1 VAMDDARVGRDLAA
15 ADVRLTYQDA
25 ALGAVAGGRGPVPV
39 LLFEL
44 AGSRTLLVTG
54 AAPPR
59 SSIAAVEAAI
69 SAGLPRW
76 HTSGLGDRT
85 VPAAGWL
92 VRLGEGY
99 AELHGPDRVWAHG
112 PASPDLAWRTAL
124 ANCAGHAIV
133 LYGPMLGV
141 RVPAGMRRSE
151 FDARRRRMEL
161 AAAAN
166 AGAVAGAHLYIS
178 LATA

>member
-1 VAMDDARVGRDLAA
+1 MDDARVGRDLAA

-25 ALGAVAGGRGPVPV
+25 ALGAAAGGRGPVPV

-44 AGSRTLLVTG
+44 AGSRTLIVTG

-59 SSIAAVEAAI
+59 SSLAAVEAAI
-69 SAGLPRW
+69 TAGLPRW

-112 PASPDLAWRTAL
+112 PASPDVAWCTTV
-124 ANCAGHAIV
+124 ANYAGHAIV

-141 RVPAGMRRSE
+141 RVPAGMRHSE
-151 FDARRRRMEL
+151 FDARRRRAEL
-161 AAAAN
+161 TAAIN
-166 AGAVAGAHLYIS
+166 AGAVAGGYLHIS
-178 LATA
+178 RAKA